1 MRAWLGSV
9 GDREQQVTGVG
20 GETPRPD
27 TGVLEALQVYRAAE
41 AAMRRRTGAAMG
53 MGDNDLLALRL
64 ILDNTA
70 AGRPT
75 AAKDLSRYLGISS
88 ASTTALIDR
97 LEGGGFVERRRSM
110 TDGRSITLLPTRA
123 ALGET
128 GPLLAEANAQLAAA
142 SAELS
147 PDEAETVTRF
157 LTRMRETVDRISAD
171 RARSRPERRRSQGD
185 Y

>member
-1 MRAWLGSV
+1 M
-9 GDREQQVTGVG
+9 GDREDQAAGIG
-20 GETPRPD
+20 GDVPRPD

-70 AGRPT
+70 AGRHT

-97 LEGGGFVERRRSM
+97 LEGGGFVERRRSA

-128 GPLLAEANAQLAAA
+128 GPLLAAADARLAAA

-157 LTRMRETVDRISAD
+157 LTRMRETVDRIASD
-171 RARSRPERRRSQGD
+171 RARARPQRGSSQGD
-185 Y
+185 C

>member
-1 MRAWLGSV
+1 MTHEPDPA
-9 GDREQQVTGVG
+9 
-20 GETPRPD
+20 RPD

-53 MGDNDLLALRL
+53 IGENDLLALRL

-75 AAKDLSRYLGISS
+75 AAKNVSAYLGVSS
-88 ASTTALIDR
+88 ASTSALIDR
-97 LEGGGFVERRRSM
+97 LVRGGFVQRRPSTVDKRS
-110 TDGRSITLLPTRA
+110 TELVPTPA

-128 GPLLAEANAQLAAA
+128 GPLLAATQEQLAAA
-142 SAELS
+142 TAELS

-157 LTRMRETVDRISAD
+157 LTRMRETVDRIA
-171 RARSRPERRRSQGD
+171 AERRRANRPEKGLRQGD
-185 Y
+185 C

>member
-1 MRAWLGSV
+1 MRACLDSV
-9 GDREQQVTGVG
+9 DREQHVADVG
-20 GETPRPD
+20 DEAPRPD

-97 LEGGGFVERRRSM
+97 LEGGGFVERRRSV

-123 ALGET
+123 SLGET

-171 RARSRPERRRSQGD
+171 RARARPERRRSQGD